1 MSTPLGSSQWMY
13 SSGEEVTQQSL
24 KFNHPESQYLS
35 WTPAA
40 AGNRKISTFSAWV
53 KLSLQQSSF
62 SILGAGTSGSAYF
75 LFGIEGDD
83 LYWEATG
90 GGGTRRSDMELRDP
104 SGWYHLMFVL
114 DTTQATANDRVKLY
128 KNGVQVTSFS
138 SIANPTQNADVPYLN
153 NTGTHYIGYSPAL
166 PSTYGNGY
174 LSDVYFIDGQALDP
188 TDFGQFTDG
197 YWEKKDYAGSVGT
210 NGFHLTFEDDVVSEG
225 FNTVTYRGTGT
236 SQSVSG
242 LGLSP
247 DLVWIK
253 SRSGAYSHNLSD
265 SVRGGNLG
273 LTSNGT
279 NAEYSLSPANTFD
292 TDGFTL
298 NQTNNQFN
306 ASGVT
311 YVAWAWD
318 AGGGSPV
325 SNTDGSITSTV
336 KANPSYGFSV
346 VSWVHSSTTSTIGHG
361 LTTAPNLIILK
372 SRTTA
377 YNWDVGSDDI
387 GWGNRMILNSTAA
400 ASGTAFWNSTAP
412 TSSVFTYAGS
422 GATNG
427 DNMIAYCFAEVA
439 NYSSIGTYSGNG
451 SASGPTVTTGLN
463 LWLSL

>member
-197 YWEKKDYAGSVGT
+197 YWEKKDYAGLYGT
-210 NGFHLTFEDDVVSEG
+210 NGFHLTFADDVVSEG
-225 FNTVTYRGTGT
+225 FNVATWRGTGQ
-236 SQSVSG
+236 SQAVSG
-242 LGLSP
+242 LGFSP
-247 DLVWIK
+247 DLIWQK
-253 SRSGAYSHNLSD
+253 SRNASDQHFIVD
-265 SVRGGNLG
+265 SVRGVNQG
-273 LTSNGT
+273 LSSNSTAAEVTSGASNDMV
-279 NAEYSLSPANTFD
+279 SFD
-292 TDGFTL
+292 ADGFTTGVPQ
-298 NQTNNQFN
+298 NYSS
-306 ASGVT
+306 AGSSGYNIVS
-311 YVAWAWD
+311 WCWD
-318 AGGGSPV
+318 AGSGSAA

-336 KANPSYGFSV
+336 KANPSYGFSITSFV
-346 VSWVHSSTTSTIGHG
+346 GNGTLNATTGHG
-361 LTTAPNLIILK
+361 LSSTPEMVLVKNRSTT
-372 SRTTA
+372 
-377 YNWDVGSDDI
+377 VG
-387 GWGNRMILNSTAA
+387 L
-400 ASGTAFWNSTAP
+400 
-412 TSSVFTYAGS
+412 V
-422 GATNG
+422 
-427 DNMIAYCFAEVA
+427 
-439 NYSSIGTYSGNG
+439 
-451 SASGPTVTTGLN
+451 GLAQRFIRRN
-463 LWLSL
+463 ISYGFEWKWCRI